1 MRRQGG
7 EIMNNESITIK
18 TNREQD
24 RLLLEV
30 EGSLDT
36 VTAPQLEREL
46 SEKKLDGVR
55 SLILNFTEL
64 EYVSS
69 AGLRVL
75 LAADNRMY
83 RKGGEMVVRDC
94 NDTVMKIFE
103 VTGFDELLTLEVTV
117 EGGDHGT
124 GKGTADEKSCP
135 AEESRGV
142 F

>member
-7 EIMNNESITIK
+7 EIMNNERITIK

-24 RLLLEV
+24 RLLLVV

-36 VTAPQLEREL
+36 VTAPQL
-46 SEKKLDGVR
+46 DGVR
-55 SLILNFTEL
+55 SLILDFADL

-117 EGGDHGT
+117 EGGDRRRSGELHT
-124 GKGTADEKSCP
+124 GNTQ
-135 AEESRGV
+135 GV
-142 F
+142 SAQGKTDGERLSKL